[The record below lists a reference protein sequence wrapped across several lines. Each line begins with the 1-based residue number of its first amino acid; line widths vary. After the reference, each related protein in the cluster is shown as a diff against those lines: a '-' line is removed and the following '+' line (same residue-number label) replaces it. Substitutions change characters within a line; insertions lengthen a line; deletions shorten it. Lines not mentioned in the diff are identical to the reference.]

1 LNDDES
7 AEVDQ
12 RHSWRG
18 IVPFGAAKPA
28 ATQTAAESDDEATT
42 TTVPTPR
49 AAFRPLSPPPA
60 EDDAF
65 SRFVRGQHPLWS
77 ATAVLG
83 LGMACAVD
91 RELGWSL
98 VCGLVAVGIAAGW
111 MVSTDRKRHI
121 PLAGAVALAA
131 TGAAIELFRPN
142 KDVGAA
148 LLSSGLGMTVVWLGT
163 FALMKIGVARVI
175 AAIVFLIAATWL
187 ASIPG
192 FAAVIIVLL
201 VILIKQNADRKS

>member
-1 LNDDES
+1 MNDDES
-7 AEVDQ
+7 GDVDE

-18 IVPFGAAKPA
+18 IAPSGAAKPA
-28 ATQTAAESDDEATT
+28 ATRAAPEADGEATA
-42 TTVPTPR
+42 TVVPPPR
-49 AAFRPLSPPPA
+49 RAPRPLSPPPA
-60 EDDAF
+60 ESDAF
-65 SRFVRGQHPLWS
+65 SRFIDGLHPLWS
-77 ATAVLG
+77 AAVMLG

-91 RELGWSL
+91 RELG
-98 VCGLVAVGIAAGW
+98 VAAACAVVAFGIAAGW

-121 PLAGAVALAA
+121 PLAAAVALAA

-142 KDVGAA
+142 KDLGAA
-148 LLSSGLGMTVVWLGT
+148 LLSSGLGVAVVWLVT
-163 FALMKIGVARVI
+163 LALIKIGVARVI
-175 AAIVFLIAATWL
+175 AATVFLIAATWL